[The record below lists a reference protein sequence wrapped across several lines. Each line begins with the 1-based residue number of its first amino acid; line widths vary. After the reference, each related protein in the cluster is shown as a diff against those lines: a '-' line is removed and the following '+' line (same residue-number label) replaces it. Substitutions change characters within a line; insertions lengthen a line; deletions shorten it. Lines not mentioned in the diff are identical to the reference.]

1 MTVNHHP
8 SDELL
13 LDYAAGSLREGWS
26 IAIATHLALC
36 PHCRKQVGVM
46 ESVGGSLLDAI
57 ETSSAAGSAYEDL
70 LKRLEGLP
78 QDVPFVTET
87 VLGKDAGRPV
97 LPEPLRGYLGCDLDS
112 LRWKRL
118 GRGAYQVLVA
128 TRENDSVVRLLRI
141 PAGRP
146 VPAHTHGGLEL
157 TVVLRGAFS
166 DETGEYGRG
175 DIQQA
180 DETLRH
186 QPHAAPGEDC
196 ICLAVTDAPLQFN
209 SLFVRLLQ
217 PILNI

>member
-36 PHCRKQVGVM
+36 PHCRRQIDVM
-46 ESVGGSLLDAI
+46 ENVGGSMLGTI
-57 ETSSAAGSAYEDL
+57 EASSTAGSAFDDL
-70 LKRLEGLP
+70 LRRMEGVP
-78 QDVPFVTET
+78 QESPIVAGTAAA
-87 VLGKDAGRPV
+87 KDAGRPV
-97 LPEPLRGYLGCDLDS
+97 LPEPLRGYLGCDLDL

-128 TRENDSVVRLLRI
+128 TRENESVVRLLRI

-157 TVVLRGAFS
+157 TVVLCGAFS
-166 DETGEYGRG
+166 DATGEYGSG

-186 QPHAAPGEDC
+186 QPHATPGEDC